1 MRFLEPDQLR
11 LTRTAGGVLSLTVAG
26 GSPDEHQC
34 EEHYEHVDAYRVFPL
49 SDGERWISLRVHG
62 GAEIGVVRRPE
73 QLPEEQRRLLAEE
86 LERRYFAPRILTIES
101 LVEKFGES
109 HWRVVTSAGP
119 CRFRVRSDH
128 TQIREIAGGVLLISD
143 VDGNRYLLEHRE
155 RLPRQILKR
164 IEEQI

>member
-1 MRFLEPDQLR
+1 MRFLEPAQLKIA
-11 LTRTAGGVLSLTVAG
+11 RTAGGVLALDIAG
-26 GSPDEHQC
+26 DEH
-34 EEHYEHVDAYRVFPL
+34 YDHVDAYRVFPL

-62 GAEIGVVRRPE
+62 GAEIGVIRHPE
-73 QLPEEQRRLLAEE
+73 QLPEEQRRRLTEE
-86 LERRYFAPRILTIES
+86 LERRYFAPRILSIES

-128 TQIREIAGGVLLISD
+128 TQIREIAGGALLISD
-143 VDGNRYLLEHRE
+143 VDGNRYLLERRE
-155 RLPRQILKR
+155 HLPRQILKR

>member
-1 MRFLEPDQLR
+1 MRFLEPDRLQLAR
-11 LTRTAGGVLSLTVAG
+11 TVGRVLTLAVAG
-26 GSPDEHQC
+26 
-34 EEHYEHVDAYRVFPL
+34 EERYEHVDAYRVFPL

-62 GAEIGVVRRPE
+62 GSEIGIVRRPE
-73 QLPEEQRRLLAEE
+73 QLPEEQRRLLDEE
-86 LERRYFAPRILTIES
+86 LERRYFTPRILTIES

-119 CRFRVRSDH
+119 CRFRVRNDH
-128 TQIREIAGGVLLISD
+128 TQIREIVASALLISD

>member
-1 MRFLEPDQLR
+1 MRFLEPAQLKIA
-11 LTRTAGGVLSLTVAG
+11 RTAGGVLALDVAG
-26 GSPDEHQC
+26 DEH
-34 EEHYEHVDAYRVFPL
+34 YDHVDAYRVFPL

-62 GAEIGVVRRPE
+62 GAEIGVIRHPE
-73 QLPEEQRRLLAEE
+73 QLPEEQRRLLTEE
-86 LERRYFAPRILTIES
+86 LERRYFAPRILSIES

-128 TQIREIAGGVLLISD
+128 TQIREIAGGALLISD
-143 VDGNRYLLEHRE
+143 VDGNRYLLEQRE
-155 RLPRQILKR
+155 HLPRQILKR

>member
-1 MRFLEPDQLR
+1 MRFLEPDQLKIA
-11 LTRTAGGVLSLTVAG
+11 RTAGGVLSLDVDG
-26 GSPDEHQC
+26 

-49 SDGERWISLRVHG
+49 SDSARWISLRVHG
-62 GAEIGVVRRPE
+62 GAEIGIIRRPE
-73 QLPEEQRRLLAEE
+73 QLPEEPLRLLTRE
-86 LERRYFAPRILTIES
+86 LERRYFAPRILDIES

-109 HWRVVTSAGP
+109 HWSVVTSAGP

-128 TQIREIAGGVLLISD
+128 TQIREIAGGALLITD
-143 VDGNRYLLEHRE
+143 VDGNRYLLERRQ

>member
-1 MRFLEPDQLR
+1 MRFLEPDQLKIA
-11 LTRTAGGVLSLTVAG
+11 RTAGGVLALDVAG
-26 GSPDEHQC
+26 DEH
-34 EEHYEHVDAYRVFPL
+34 YDHVDAYRVFPL

-62 GAEIGVVRRPE
+62 GGEIGVIRRPD
-73 QLPEEQRRLLAEE
+73 QLPEQARRLLTEE
-86 LERRYFAPRILTIES
+86 LERRYFAPRILSIES
-101 LVEKFGES
+101 LVERFGES

-128 TQIREIAGGVLLISD
+128 TQIREIAGGALLISD
-143 VDGNRYLLEHRE
+143 VDGNRYLLERRE